1 MPPPKKVILIV
12 KRKKSSIKPEEKL
25 EEKPEENTDNVSL
38 YINQLSDQEKMVFN
52 IAKEHLET
60 SFCIEKS
67 IGYLNWTN
75 SHSFVNN

>member
-12 KRKKSSIKPEEKL
+12 KRKKSSVKPQDK
-25 EEKPEENTDNVSL
+25 VSL
-38 YINQLSDQEKMVFN
+38 YINQMSDQEKMVLN

-67 IGYLNWTN
+67 IGYLQWSKNIVARQTM
-75 SHSFVNN
+75 